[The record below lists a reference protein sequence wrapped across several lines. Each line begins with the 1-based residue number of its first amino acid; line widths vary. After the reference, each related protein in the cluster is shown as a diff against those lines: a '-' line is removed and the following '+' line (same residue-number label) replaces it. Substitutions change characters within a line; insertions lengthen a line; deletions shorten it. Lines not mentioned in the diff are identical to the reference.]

1 MVNSAV
7 VVFSALASENA
18 EEGGEAVHT
27 SPFLYGGVALGVLLL
42 LLFLVTRL
50 NIDR

>member
-1 MVNSAV
+1 MLNAV
-7 VVFSALASENA
+7 VVLSALAAETAQGA
-18 EEGGEAVHT
+18 EESHP
-27 SPFLYGGVALGVLLL
+27 SPFLYGGVALGTLLL